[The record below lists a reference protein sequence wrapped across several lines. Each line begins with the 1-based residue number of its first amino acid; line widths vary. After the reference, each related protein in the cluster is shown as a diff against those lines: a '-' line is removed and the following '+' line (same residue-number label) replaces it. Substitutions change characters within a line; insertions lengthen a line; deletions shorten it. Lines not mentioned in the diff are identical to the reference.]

1 MKYVRITS
9 ASLFLI
15 SILLFGLTALG
26 DEPIAHATVSLL
38 LWGSLGTFCFTEGFL
53 FKPPERTKLNIYGAR
68 FFFVFACMIVAQI
81 VFALLTGRV
90 QW

>member
-1 MKYVRITS
+1 MKYVRVIS

-15 SILLFGLTALG
+15 SILLFGFALFG
-26 DEPIAHATVSLL
+26 DRPIAYAAASLL

-68 FFFVFACMIVAQI
+68 FFFVAACLIVVQI
-81 VFALLTGRV
+81 VFALVTGRI
-90 QW
+90 Q

>member
-15 SILLFGLTALG
+15 SILLFGFALFG
-26 DEPIAHATVSLL
+26 DGPIAHATVSLL
-38 LWGSLGTFCFTEGFL
+38 LWGSLGVFCFTEGFL

-68 FFFVFACMIVAQI
+68 FFFVAACIIVSQI

-90 QW
+90 Q